1 MVERFGDIGNW
12 EEVIIVVKENSVE
25 MVLRFSK
32 EEEVEKLGIEPKL

>member
-1 MVERFGDIGNW
+1 VVERFGDIGNW

-32 EEEVEKLGIEPKL
+32 EEEVEELGIEPKL

>member
-32 EEEVEKLGIEPKL
+32 EEEVEELGIEPKL

>member
-1 MVERFGDIGNW
+1 VVERFGDIGNW